1 VGERVNKFLMVIPP
15 NVSLEMMVGSKKQF
29 ATKLRKEIPMGA
41 VSIATYIKKFYGEWQ
56 YQIIDFNIIL
66 DKEKDRKEFCKNTKQ
81 ILLDNLKKYYSKDD
95 EDVLI
100 GISAIFN
107 ATFPYINIIS
117 RVCREIWHDAFI
129 YAGGFVPS
137 NLYKETFESA
147 PFLQAINYGEGELPI
162 LKYMQASEK
171 EEFLRESESWI
182 TREKLQQDFEP
193 KHDFLHD
200 LDEIPTLDYS
210 LVEFEKYSGHVH
222 AQTMRRVISAP
233 LMFSRG
239 CPFNCCFCASHSIHG
254 KKVRYNSLDRIIEDI
269 KAAKEKY
276 KVNTLVVW
284 DDNFFVD
291 MNRAYALL
299 DYCEQLDIKFE
310 FANSFPV
317 YRMDENLIMRLKR
330 AGVEVASLAIESG
343 CQRVLN
349 EVMHKG
355 HVKLEMVRKAIELLH
370 KHGFYV
376 KGMFVIGL
384 PGETKAELEETVEFI
399 KTAGLNWV
407 DVFSASPIAG
417 SELYEICKKNNYL
430 DADGAEKYDFYTSCI
445 RTEEFT
451 PEEIE
456 KIQLETV
463 LFTDYVNNWDMKNE
477 NYQTAYINFEYVM
490 KSNPDNPFA
499 FYFAGECAGKM
510 GDIEGENALKR
521 TAAELVH
528 RSVKWDELI
537 KMFGIQL

>member
-1 VGERVNKFLMVIPP
+1 MNKFILVIPP
-15 NVSLEMMVGSKKQF
+15 NIPLELMIESKKQF
-29 ATKLRKEIPMGA
+29 TTKLKKEIPMGA
-41 VSIATYIKKFYGEWQ
+41 VSIATYIKKFYSEWQ
-56 YQIIDFNIIL
+56 YEIIDFNIIL
-66 DKEKDRKEFCKNTKQ
+66 DKEIDRTKFCNNPEKV
-81 ILLDNLKKYYSKDD
+81 LLDIFKKHYSR
-95 EDVLI
+95 EDGEVLI

-107 ATFPYINIIS
+107 ATFPYISIIS
-117 RVCREIWHDAFI
+117 KICRQIWHNAFI

-137 NLYKETFESA
+137 NLYREVFEEA

-162 LKYMQASEK
+162 LKYMQASDKVRFLK
-171 EEFLRESESWI
+171 ENDSWI

-193 KHDFLHD
+193 RHDFLYD
-200 LDEIPTLDYS
+200 LDEIPALDYS
-210 LVEFEKYSGHVH
+210 LLEFEKYSGHVH
-222 AQTMRRVISAP
+222 AQTMRRVISIP

-254 KKVRYNSLDRIIEDI
+254 KKVRYNSVDKIIEDI
-269 KAAKEKY
+269 KVAKEKY

-299 DYCEQLDIKFE
+299 DYCEKLDIKLE

-317 YRMDENLIMRLKR
+317 YRMDESLIVRLKR

-343 CQRVLN
+343 CQRVLD

-376 KGMFVIGL
+376 KGLFVIGL

-399 KTAGLNWV
+399 KTAELNWV
-407 DVFSASPIAG
+407 DVFSASPVAG
-417 SELYEICKKNNYL
+417 SELYKICQENGYL
-430 DADGAEKYDFYTSCI
+430 DEASAERYDFYTSCI

-451 PEEIE
+451 PEDIE
-456 KIQLETV
+456 RIQLETV
-463 LFTDYVNNWDMKNE
+463 LYTDYFNNWDMKHG

-510 GDIEGENALKR
+510 GNIEMESILKR
-521 TAAELVH
+521 TAVELIH
-528 RSVKWDELI
+528 GNSKWDSVM
-537 KMFGIQL
+537 KKFKIQL

>member
-1 VGERVNKFLMVIPP
+1 MVIPP
-15 NVSLEMMVGSKKQF
+15 NVPLEMMIGSNKQF

-41 VSIATYIKKFYGEWQ
+41 VSIATYIKKFFGDWH
-56 YQIIDFNIIL
+56 YQIIDLNIIL
-66 DKEKDRKEFCKNTKQ
+66 DKENDRKVFCINTDKVLTD
-81 ILLDNLKKYYSKDD
+81 ILKKYYSEDD
-95 EDVLI
+95 EEVLV

-117 RVCREIWHDAFI
+117 RICREIWHNAFI

-137 NLYKETFESA
+137 NLYSETFDTA
-147 PFLQAINYGEGELPI
+147 PFLEAINYGEGELPI
-162 LKYMQASEK
+162 LKYMQETDK
-171 EEFLRESESWI
+171 NRFLIENDSWI
-182 TREKLQQDFEP
+182 TREKLEKGFLP
-193 KHDFLHD
+193 RHDFLYD

-222 AQTMRRVISAP
+222 AQTKRRVISAP

-254 KKVRYNSLDRIIEDI
+254 KKVRYNSLDKIIEDI
-269 KAAKEKY
+269 KIAKEKY
-276 KVNTLVVW
+276 KINTLVVW

-299 DYCEQLDIKFE
+299 DYCEQLNIKLE

-317 YRMDENLIMRLKR
+317 YRMDENLIVRLKR

-370 KHGFYV
+370 KYGFYV

-399 KTAGLNWV
+399 KTAELNWV
-407 DVFSASPIAG
+407 DIFSASPIAG
-417 SELYEICKKNNYL
+417 SELYDVCKENGYL
-430 DADGAEKYDFYTSCI
+430 DEVNAEKYDFYTSCI

-451 PEEIE
+451 PEDIE
-456 KIQLETV
+456 RIQLETV
-463 LFTDYVNNWDMKNE
+463 LYTDYVNNWDMKHG
-477 NYQTAYINFEYVM
+477 NYQTAFINFEYVM

-510 GDIEGENALKR
+510 GNFEMEDLLKR
-521 TAAELVH
+521 TAAELVQGN
-528 RSVKWDELI
+528 SKWDAVI
-537 KMFGIQL
+537 KKFGIQW